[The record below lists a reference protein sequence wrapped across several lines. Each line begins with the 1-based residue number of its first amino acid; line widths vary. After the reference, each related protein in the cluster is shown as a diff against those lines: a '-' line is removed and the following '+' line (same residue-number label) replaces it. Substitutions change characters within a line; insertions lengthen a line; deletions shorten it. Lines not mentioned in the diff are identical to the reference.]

1 MAATVSFE
9 RQKHIWQGS
18 FRMADKEIRKSLKTI
33 RQGIKE
39 LKKEYSKLEIRP
51 CQNDMEIQIKEKE
64 LREIIDKIYALE
76 KEQDRM
82 ILDSIRV
89 S

>member
-1 MAATVSFE
+1 MT
-9 RQKHIWQGS
+9 
-18 FRMADKEIRKSLKTI
+18 DKELQKRLRIIRK
-33 RQGIKE
+33 GIKE

-64 LREIIDKIYALE
+64 LREINDKIYALE

-89 S
+89 P

>member
-1 MAATVSFE
+1 LRGKNIYGRDLFS
-9 RQKHIWQGS
+9 
-18 FRMADKEIRKSLKTI
+18 MADKEFRKHLKMI

-39 LKKEYSKLEIRP
+39 LKKEYSKLEVRP
-51 CQNDMEIQIKEKE
+51 CQNDMDIQIKEKE

>member
-1 MAATVSFE
+1 
-9 RQKHIWQGS
+9 
-18 FRMADKEIRKSLKTI
+18 MADKEFRKRLKMI

-39 LKKEYSKLEIRP
+39 LKKEYSKLEVRP
-51 CQNDMEIQIKEKE
+51 CQNDMDIQIKEKE
-64 LREIIDKIYALE
+64 LREIIDKIYVLE

>member
-1 MAATVSFE
+1 L
-9 RQKHIWQGS
+9 RGKNIYGRDPY
-18 FRMADKEIRKSLKTI
+18 RMTDKELQKRLRIIRK
-33 RQGIKE
+33 GIKE

-64 LREIIDKIYALE
+64 LREINDKIYALE

-89 S
+89 P